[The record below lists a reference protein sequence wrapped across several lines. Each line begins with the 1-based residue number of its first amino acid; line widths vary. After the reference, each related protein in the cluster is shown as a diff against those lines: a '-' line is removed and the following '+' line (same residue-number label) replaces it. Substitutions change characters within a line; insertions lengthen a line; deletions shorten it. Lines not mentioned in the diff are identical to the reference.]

1 MKCSER
7 FFEDFEGKPRRRR
20 SRYEEIE
27 YLGEWLT
34 KEEAERED

>member
-7 FFEDFEGKPRRRR
+7 FFEDFEGKPRKRS
-20 SRYEEIE
+20 SRYDEIE
-27 YLGEWLT
+27 HLGEWLT